1 MALTSD
7 RVKINIDNPIK
18 KEEIENE
25 ESNKQFKDK
34 NFPNRIVIKVNKSSY
49 IITTMQSLA
58 QIKSFST
65 YFINKKITQTDD
77 EIDGYF
83 KDYMENLSSDNKE
96 NFVPENFMKKLVE
109 IAKNKNILKQE
120 FEPYVFYDF
129 ILKKLNDEL
138 KERDKEIKSYF
149 TDFANKYK
157 NEDKKL
163 VEYIKGYIKRNNSI
177 VSKTFYGIMKISS
190 CCDLCSE
197 DEKDDYID
205 FKIIDINI
213 NDFCNEMHLKGNS
226 LTNFSVE
233 ELIDYYFGERIMD
246 RKVERSHTIK
256 NKPKDTKCQKCK
268 KECGIRIEKKIIEL
282 PNYLVIRINWG
293 DFEGNK
299 GFNCK
304 KDYVIPSY
312 EYLDVDETIEIKEN
326 YLNNIAYNDNKKIE
340 DSVKFHLIS
349 TIGYFIYNNKN
360 DIKDRNNNKL
370 VFISKYRSKE
380 EGKWISF
387 WCNNKTKENLTYTDN
402 FTTPCLLFYEKI

>member
-1 MALTSD
+1 MALPSD
-7 RVKINIDNPIK
+7 RTEINKDNS
-18 KEEIENE
+18 IENE
-25 ESNKQFKDK
+25 ESNKQFKDN

-65 YFINKKITQTDD
+65 YFINKKIAQTDGK
-77 EIDGYF
+77 IDSSF
-83 KDYMENLSSDNKE
+83 KDYMENLWSDEQK
-96 NFVPENFMKKLVE
+96 NFVPKDFMTKLVE
-109 IAKNKNILKQE
+109 ITKRKNLLTQE
-120 FEPYVFYDF
+120 LEPYVFYDY
-129 ILKKLNDEL
+129 ILKKLGDEL
-138 KERDKEIKSYF
+138 KGRDKEIKNYF

-157 NEDKKL
+157 NYEDKKL
-163 VEYIKGYIKRNNSI
+163 EEYIKRYIKRNNSI

-197 DEKDDYID
+197 DEKEDYIY
-205 FKIIDINI
+205 FNIIDINV

-246 RKVERSHTIK
+246 RKVERKDKIK
-256 NKPKDTKCQKCK
+256 DNPKETKCPKCQ

-293 DFEGNK
+293 DFVGNK

-312 EYLDVDETIEIKEN
+312 EYLDVDETIKIKEDYFN
-326 YLNNIAYNDNKKIE
+326 YIAFNDNKKIE

-349 TIGYFIYNNKN
+349 TIGYFIYNNNKN
-360 DIKDRNNNKL
+360 DINDRNNNKL
-370 VFISKYRSKE
+370 VFISKYRAKE

-387 WCNNKTKENLTYTDN
+387 WCNNKTKENLSYTDN
-402 FTTPCLLFYEKI
+402 FTTPCLLFYEKFN